1 MLTREQMAMRV
12 ARELRDGYYVNLG
25 IGIPTLVAN
34 YIPDGMDVMLQSE
47 NGLLGMGPFPTEDE
61 IDADMI
67 NAGKQ
72 TVTARKGAAIF
83 DSAQSF
89 AMIRGGH
96 VDLTVLGAFEVDVTI
111 HLLVTA
117 ADIADRHL
125 TGIVASARILL
136 GAEQRFLR
144 LIRRDFVE
152 RTDDLMSCTRSNGF
166 EFFYCHLR

>member
-1 MLTREQMAMRV
+1 M
-12 ARELRDGYYVNLG
+12 
-25 IGIPTLVAN
+25 P
-34 YIPDGMDVMLQSE
+34 S
-47 NGLLGMGPFPTEDE
+47 
-61 IDADMI
+61 
-67 NAGKQ
+67 
-72 TVTARKGAAIF
+72 
-83 DSAQSF
+83 
-89 AMIRGGH
+89 
-96 VDLTVLGAFEVDVTI
+96 FEVDVTI

>member
-1 MLTREQMAMRV
+1 MDDRTQRNLAQEERVSDFGSDACAAYHGLTHLESVRCDDV
-12 ARELRDGYYVNLG
+12 ALLTVGIYQKCNTCG
-25 IGIPTLVAN
+25 TIGIVLDSF
-34 YIPDGMDVMLQSE
+34 YSRS
-47 NGLLGMGPFPTEDE
+47 
-61 IDADMI
+61 DA
-67 NAGKQ
+67 
-72 TVTARKGAAIF
+72 
-83 DSAQSF
+83 
-89 AMIRGGH
+89 
-96 VDLTVLGAFEVDVTI
+96 VLGAFEVDVTI